1 MKNFIILCFIL
12 LSVTIQA
19 QELVLKSFE
28 SDVTGLAARSSAY
41 AVKDINNKY
50 CAVIRVV
57 VALQDVN
64 FSANSLVKQEYNKN
78 EGEYRI
84 YVSPGTKNITVS
96 HPEYKSLSI
105 DFPKKLEEKKSYIL
119 VLERSDMNLPAAK
132 IRIESNVTG
141 ADVIIDDL
149 SFGVT
154 PCTVELTN
162 GEHNLVLRKK
172 GYNEEKTKIEVKVG
186 DGIKQRP
193 VFVQMY
199 QEGTFTYEGIS
210 YEMVNV
216 QGGSFY
222 MGSPEKPSGSF
233 SYEHPIHEVEVS
245 NFSIGRTEVTQAL
258 WKAVMG
264 NNPSTVQG
272 DNLPVNNISWEDC
285 QEFITQLNEITGK
298 SFRLPTE
305 AEWEYAAKG
314 GSRQEGTNFAGSNSL
329 SQVSR
334 QGNIYPVASLK
345 PNVLGI
351 HDMSGNVSEWCQ
363 DWLGRY
369 EARKVFNPKGAE
381 RGVQRIHR
389 GGGFDMEENFHK
401 VYTRNYSRP
410 KEVKASIGLRL
421 VTDKE

>member
-1 MKNFIILCFIL
+1 MKNIILSISLFFFIT
-12 LSVTIQA
+12 SQA
-19 QELVLKSFE
+19 QELSVKSFE
-28 SDVTGLAARSSAY
+28 KALMDMEARSNI
-41 AVKDINNKY
+41 VKDDVGEP
-50 CAVIRVV
+50 CA
-57 VALQDVN
+57 
-64 FSANSLVKQEYNKN
+64 LVKVSVIGLKDVIFEGNVDSVCHKGNEYWVYMTNGSKRLTISHAN
-78 EGEYRI
+78 YPSLRYVFPEMLAQKTTYR
-84 YVSPGTKNITVS
+84 
-96 HPEYKSLSI
+96 
-105 DFPKKLEEKKSYIL
+105 L
-119 VLERSDMNLPAAK
+119 VLERSDMNLPAAEV
-132 IRIESNVTG
+132 RIESNVEG
-141 ADVIIDDL
+141 AEVFIDDI

-172 GYNEEKTKIEVKVG
+172 GYNEEKTNIEVKVG

-199 QEGTFTYEGIS
+199 QEGTFSYEGIS
-210 YEMVNV
+210 YEMINV

-233 SYEHPIHEVEVS
+233 SYEHPIHEVEVNS
-245 NFSIGRTEVTQAL
+245 FSIGRTEVTQAL

-272 DNLPVNNISWEDC
+272 DNFPVNNISWEDC
-285 QEFITQLNEITGK
+285 QAFITKLNEITGK

-314 GSRQEGTNFAGSNSL
+314 GNRQEGTNFAGSNSL

-334 QGNIYPVASLK
+334 QGNLYPVASLK
-345 PNVLGI
+345 PNVLDI
-351 HDMSGNVSEWCQ
+351 YDMSGNVSEWCQ

-369 EARKVFNPKGAE
+369 AAQKAFNPKGAE

-389 GGGFDMEENFHK
+389 GGGFDMEDNFHK

-410 KEVKASIGLRL
+410 KEAKASIGLRL
-421 VTDKE
+421 ATDKE

>member
-1 MKNFIILCFIL
+1 MKNIILSISLFFFIT
-12 LSVTIQA
+12 SQA
-19 QELVLKSFE
+19 QELSVKSFE
-28 SDVTGLAARSSAY
+28 KALMDIEARSNI
-41 AVKDINNKY
+41 VKDDVGEP
-50 CAVIRVV
+50 CA
-57 VALQDVN
+57 
-64 FSANSLVKQEYNKN
+64 LVKVSVIGLKDVIFEGNVDSVCHKGNEYWVYMTNGSKRLTISHAN
-78 EGEYRI
+78 YPSLLYVFPEMLAQKTTYR
-84 YVSPGTKNITVS
+84 
-96 HPEYKSLSI
+96 
-105 DFPKKLEEKKSYIL
+105 L
-119 VLERSDMNLPAAK
+119 VLERSDMNLPAAEV
-132 IRIESNVTG
+132 RIESNVEG
-141 ADVIIDDL
+141 AEVFIDDI

-199 QEGTFTYEGIS
+199 QEGTFSYKGIS
-210 YEMVNV
+210 YEMINV

-222 MGSPEKPSGSF
+222 MGSPGKPSGSF
-233 SYEHPIHEVEVS
+233 SYEHPIHEVNVKS
-245 NFSIGRTEVTQAL
+245 FSIGRTEVTQAL
-258 WKAVMG
+258 WKAIMG

-285 QEFITQLNEITGK
+285 QAFITKLNEITGK

-314 GSRQEGTNFAGSNSL
+314 GNYQEGTNFAGSNSL

-334 QGNIYPVASLK
+334 QGNLYPVASLK
-345 PNVLGI
+345 PNALGI

-369 EARKVFNPKGAE
+369 AARKVFNPKGAE

-410 KEVKASIGLRL
+410 KEMKASIGLRL

>member
-1 MKNFIILCFIL
+1 
-12 LSVTIQA
+12 
-19 QELVLKSFE
+19 
-28 SDVTGLAARSSAY
+28 
-41 AVKDINNKY
+41 
-50 CAVIRVV
+50 
-57 VALQDVN
+57 
-64 FSANSLVKQEYNKN
+64 
-78 EGEYRI
+78 
-84 YVSPGTKNITVS
+84 
-96 HPEYKSLSI
+96 
-105 DFPKKLEEKKSYIL
+105 
-119 VLERSDMNLPAAK
+119 MNLPAAK

-186 DGIKQRP
+186 DGIKQRS

>member
-1 MKNFIILCFIL
+1 MKNIILSISLFFFIT
-12 LSVTIQA
+12 SQA
-19 QELVLKSFE
+19 QELKVKSFE
-28 SDVTGLAARSSAY
+28 KALMDMRARSEV
-41 AVKDINNKY
+41 VKDINGVP
-50 CAVIRVV
+50 CA
-57 VALQDVN
+57 
-64 FSANSLVKQEYNKN
+64 LVKVSAVGLNDVVFEGNVDSVYHTGNEYWLYMTDESERLIIRHANYPSLLYTFPEILKQKTT
-78 EGEYRI
+78 YR
-84 YVSPGTKNITVS
+84 
-96 HPEYKSLSI
+96 
-105 DFPKKLEEKKSYIL
+105 L
-119 VLERSDMNLPAAK
+119 VLERSDMNLPAAE
-132 IRIESNVTG
+132 IRIESNVEG
-141 ADVIIDDL
+141 AEVFIDDI

-199 QEGTFTYEGIS
+199 QEGTFSYKGIS
-210 YEMVNV
+210 YEMINV

-233 SYEHPIHEVEVS
+233 SYEHPIHEVNVKS
-245 NFSIGRTEVTQAL
+245 FSIGRTEVTQAL
-258 WKAVMG
+258 WKTIMG

-285 QEFITQLNEITGK
+285 QAFITKLNEITGK

-314 GSRQEGTNFAGSNSL
+314 GNHQEGTNFAGSNSL

-334 QGNIYPVASLK
+334 QGNLYPVASLK
-345 PNVLGI
+345 PNTLGI

>member
-1 MKNFIILCFIL
+1 MKNIILSISLFFFIT
-12 LSVTIQA
+12 SQA
-19 QELVLKSFE
+19 QELSVKSFE
-28 SDVTGLAARSSAY
+28 KALMDIEARSNI
-41 AVKDINNKY
+41 VKDDVGEP
-50 CAVIRVV
+50 CA
-57 VALQDVN
+57 
-64 FSANSLVKQEYNKN
+64 LVKVSVIGLKDVIFEGNVDSVCHKGNEYWVYMTNGSKRLTISHAN
-78 EGEYRI
+78 YPSLLYVFPEMLAQKTTYR
-84 YVSPGTKNITVS
+84 
-96 HPEYKSLSI
+96 
-105 DFPKKLEEKKSYIL
+105 L
-119 VLERSDMNLPAAK
+119 VLERSDMNLPAAEV
-132 IRIESNVTG
+132 RIESNVEG
-141 ADVIIDDL
+141 AEVFIDDI

-186 DGIKQRP
+186 DDIKQHP
-193 VFVQMY
+193 FFVQMY
-199 QEGTFTYEGIS
+199 QEGTFSYKGIS
-210 YEMVNV
+210 YEMINV

-233 SYEHPIHEVEVS
+233 SYEHPIHEVNVKS
-245 NFSIGRTEVTQAL
+245 FSIGRTEVTQAL
-258 WKAVMG
+258 WKAIMG

-285 QEFITQLNEITGK
+285 QAFITKLNEITGK

-314 GSRQEGTNFAGSNSL
+314 GNHQEGTNFAGSNSL

-334 QGNIYPVASLK
+334 QGNLYPVASLK
-345 PNVLGI
+345 PNTLGI

>member
-1 MKNFIILCFIL
+1 MRYIIITWIFL
-12 LSVTIQA
+12 LSITTDA
-19 QELVLKSFE
+19 QELVVKSFE
-28 SDVTGLAARSSAY
+28 KDIGDITARSETSAKLDG
-41 AVKDINNKY
+41 AKEF
-50 CAVIRVV
+50 CAVIKVSI
-57 VALQDVN
+57 ALQGVKFDT
-64 FSANSLVKQEYNKN
+64 NSIVSQEYMENQ
-78 EGEYRI
+78 GEYWV
-84 YVSPGTKNITVS
+84 YVSPGTEDLYVS
-96 HPEYKSLSI
+96 HPQYKTLSV
-105 DFPKKLEEKKSYIL
+105 DFPEILEGKMTYRL
-119 VLERSDMNLPAAK
+119 VIERNDVNLPTAEVQ
-132 IRIESNVTG
+132 IESNVEG
-141 ADVIIDDL
+141 AEVFIDDI

-199 QEGTFTYEGIS
+199 QEGTFSYKGIS
-210 YEMVNV
+210 YEMINV

-233 SYEHPIHEVEVS
+233 SYEHPIHEVNVKS
-245 NFSIGRTEVTQAL
+245 FSIGRTEVTQAL
-258 WKAVMG
+258 WKAIMG

-285 QEFITQLNEITGK
+285 QAFITKLNEITGK

-314 GSRQEGTNFAGSNSL
+314 GNHQEGTNFAGSNSL

-334 QGNIYPVASLK
+334 QGNLYPVASLK
-345 PNVLGI
+345 PNTLGI